1 MALAVPMGLL
11 TSIAL
16 ETFLLCRREGFRL
29 MAALKTALSMSFL
42 SMLGMETASN
52 ITEWILTSLD
62 ALSAVLGRHWF
73 ARSVDLTTRSIG
85 YSLPAF
91 RCFPPGRLPRSFAV
105 QLLEV

>member
-52 ITEWILTSLD
+52 ITEWILTSGGE
-62 ALSAVLGRHWF
+62 LSMHYPQYWAAIGSRVL
-73 ARSVDLTTRSIG
+73 ST
-85 YSLPAF
+85 
-91 RCFPPGRLPRSFAV
+91 
-105 QLLEV
+105 